1 MLELAGVRHAYEGRV
16 VLDLERFAVPPG
28 ALIAIVGHNGSG
40 KSTLLR
46 LLALVERPST
56 GEIRWGDAV
65 VSSPRVRPRAA
76 ARRRI
81 TLVEQRPVLFR
92 GTVRANIGFG
102 LRIRGRRGVEAES
115 IIAAVAERLGITGLL
130 DRRRHEL
137 SDGEVQRVAVARAL
151 AVAPDVLLLD
161 EPVSS
166 ADRAAAQ
173 ALYGALAEE
182 RRARGLAICL
192 ASHQL
197 EDAYRWA
204 DDIRALAEGRLSPVT
219 PENLFRV
226 ELPLEGA
233 SGLKH
238 VRVGTVLI
246 ATVTDRT
253 GPAILA
259 VPPTDIFVS
268 REPLPSSA
276 RNVFTGRVTRL
287 SRPRPGA
294 VHVTADVGAEQV
306 AVVTEEATRDL
317 ALAPGSPVAFAFKAS
332 AVRVF

>member
-1 MLELAGVRHAYEGRV
+1 M
-16 VLDLERFAVPPG
+16 
-28 ALIAIVGHNGSG
+28 
-40 KSTLLR
+40 
-46 LLALVERPST
+46 
-56 GEIRWGDAV
+56 
-65 VSSPRVRPRAA
+65 
-76 ARRRI
+76 
-81 TLVEQRPVLFR
+81 
-92 GTVRANIGFG
+92 
-102 LRIRGRRGVEAES
+102 
-115 IIAAVAERLGITGLL
+115 
-130 DRRRHEL
+130 
-137 SDGEVQRVAVARAL
+137 
-151 AVAPDVLLLD
+151 
-161 EPVSS
+161 
-166 ADRAAAQ
+166 
-173 ALYGALAEE
+173 
-182 RRARGLAICL
+182 
-192 ASHQL
+192 
-197 EDAYRWA
+197 
-204 DDIRALAEGRLSPVT
+204 
-219 PENLFRV
+219 

-294 VHVTADVGAEQV
+294 VHVTADVGVELV

-317 ALAPGSPVAFAFKAS
+317 ALAPGSPVAFAFKAT